1 MSKVFGLQ
9 GYLTGKLGA
18 TVFAVRNGEQIARQY
33 NPSPTNPKTAGQ
45 IENRAKLKLLSQLS
59 AALQSVI
66 AIPRDGMRSPRNGFT
81 TANYPYTTYGSDA
94 ASLDLADVQLTKS
107 AVGLAGFSADRGDGN
122 GIAVVLDED
131 VSNMNDAVMYVVLR
145 RTDANKVAVAS
156 SLLVNAAG
164 DAGKFPAVLPMQE
177 GDIAVCAYG
186 IKYRTAAARIAFENL
201 TAPAAQ
207 GVAKLYA
214 KRVLTAS
221 DATLTETRGLYL
233 ASTETA
239 AETSGVTRVNV
250 QAVVSGEGTVRG
262 AGRYEVGSVAT
273 LTAVPNSGYTFRGWY
288 SDAAMT
294 NQISTNTTL
303 NLSVTS
309 ATTVYASFTAP
320 NRTVAVSADPSNG
333 GTVSG
338 GATVENGTNVTV
350 VATANSGYQFAG
362 WYEGSSLVSSLASYT
377 FAANADRNLV
387 AKFEEVEGVVVTL
400 LNAATSVI
408 IDGQTLTNGSVYEGA
423 LGSAV
428 SYNIKPEGKTSN
440 EIWVSQDGIQFTSAA
455 TGQTGT
461 VTIPVGTKAI
471 RVSCEELSF
480 G

>member
-33 NPSPTNPKTAGQ
+33 NPSPANPKTAGQ

-81 TANYPYTTYGSDA
+81 TANYPYTTYGNEA

-145 RTDANKVAVAS
+145 RTDANKVAIAS

-214 KRVLTAS
+214 KRVLNAS

-233 ASTETA
+233 ASAETA
-239 AETSGVTRVNV
+239 GETSGVTRVNV
-250 QAVVSGEGTVRG
+250 EAVVSGEGTVRG
-262 AGRYEVGSVAT
+262 AGRYEVGSIAT

-294 NQISTNTTL
+294 NQISTNTAL
-303 NLSVTS
+303 NLTVNS
-309 ATTVYASFTAP
+309 AITVYASFTAP
-320 NRTVAVSADPSNG
+320 NRTVTVSADPSNG

-338 GATVENGTNVTV
+338 GATVENGASVTV
-350 VATANSGYQFAG
+350 VATANSGYKFAG
-362 WYEGSSLVSSLASYT
+362 WYEGNNRVSSLASYT
-377 FAANADRNLV
+377 FAVNADRNLV
-387 AKFEEVEGVVVTL
+387 AKFEEAAGPTFL
-400 LNAATSVI
+400 FTDSATSVYI
-408 IDGQTLTNGSVYEGA
+408 GNGSYHNGDTYTGA
-423 LGSAV
+423 VGSEV
-428 SYNIKPEGKTSN
+428 SFSISPANLETYSLDISLDGESYTSLA
-440 EIWVSQDGIQFTSAA
+440 QRR
-455 TGQTGT
+455 TGN
-461 VTIPVGTKAI
+461 VTIPQGTMII
-471 RVSCEELSF
+471 RISAS
-480 G
+480 